1 MVKNTFDLN
10 FFVSKA
16 FIVLYLSIGFVPNLE
31 AVDKIAP
38 QWVFMSILNILSLIY
53 LYRNREDYGKAITL
67 LYHQGYQ

>member
-38 QWVFMSILNILSLIY
+38 QWVYEYLKYTQLNILI
-53 LYRNREDYGKAITL
+53 
-67 LYHQGYQ
+67 